1 MLVFCLPASG
11 GQNTSIEKSAQR
23 HSNILQNVRMWNGL
37 IGREGGRINAMDA
50 TKAIYIRNIIFGVE
64 DSLVSTVGLL
74 AGIASQTSREI
85 ILLTGIVYIFVEGF
99 SMAVG
104 SFLSEEATE
113 EYLSLKK
120 VPFKQSIIGSIVMFF
135 SFVLA
140 GLIPI
145 APYIFIFSQTAVMVS
160 IAASIVALF
169 ILGFISGEVTK
180 TGMFSRGLRMA
191 ILAGAAIFIG
201 IMVGKFVSI

>member
-37 IGREGGRINAMDA
+37 IGREGGSINAMDA

-140 GLIPI
+140 GLIQI

>member
-1 MLVFCLPASG
+1 MTTMDS
-11 GQNTSIEKSAQR
+11 R
-23 HSNILQNVRMWNGL
+23 R
-37 IGREGGRINAMDA
+37 AM
-50 TKAIYIRNIIFGVE
+50 YIRNIIFGVE

-74 AGIASQTSREI
+74 AGIATQTSRSV
-85 ILLTGIVYIFVEGF
+85 ILLTGIVYICVEGF

-120 VPFKQSIIGSIVMFF
+120 VPFNQSIIGSIVMFF

-145 APYIFIFSQTAVMVS
+145 APYIFV
-160 IAASIVALF
+160 L
-169 ILGFISGEVTK
+169 
-180 TGMFSRGLRMA
+180 
-191 ILAGAAIFIG
+191 
-201 IMVGKFVSI
+201 

>member
-37 IGREGGRINAMDA
+37 IGREGGSINAMDA

>member
-1 MLVFCLPASG
+1 MVGSRNVCGLVG
-11 GQNTSIEKSAQR
+11 GLCVKIK
-23 HSNILQNVRMWNGL
+23 
-37 IGREGGRINAMDA
+37 AMDA

-145 APYIFIFSQTAVMVS
+145 APYIFVLSKNAIAV
-160 IAASIVALF
+160 SIVASILALF
-169 ILGFISGEVTK
+169 VLGLASGK
-180 TGMFSRGLRMA
+180 MSRTGMFSRGLRMA

-201 IMVGKFVSI
+201 IMVGKIVSI

>member
-1 MLVFCLPASG
+1 
-11 GQNTSIEKSAQR
+11 
-23 HSNILQNVRMWNGL
+23 MWNGL
-37 IGREGGRINAMDA
+37 IGREGGSINAMNA